1 MKRVLVLVEGQT
13 EERFVKDVLRPHLW
27 PLEIDM
33 IPKVVTTKKV
43 KRGPDFK
50 GGITDYQKVAND
62 LHRLLHDTGVVSVT
76 TFLDYYG
83 LPSDFPGIGSRPP
96 GSAHDRARHVETE
109 WRHRINDFRFH
120 PYLMIHEFEALLFAK
135 PEELCRVLNKSDM
148 LPELEKIR
156 NRFPTPED
164 INDNPKTAPS
174 KRIAGLFPEYQKTL
188 HGPLITQE
196 IGLKTIRRECRHFH
210 EWLTWLERL

>member
-33 IPKVVTTKKV
+33 IPKVAITKRV

-62 LHRLLHDTGVVSVT
+62 LRRLLNDTGAVSVT

-83 LPSDFPGIGSRPP
+83 LPSDFPGVDSRPP

-109 WRHRINDFRFH
+109 WRRRIDNPRFH
-120 PYLMIHEFEALLFAK
+120 PYLMVHEFEALLFAK
-135 PEELCRVLNKSDM
+135 PEELGRVLNKSDM
-148 LPELEKIR
+148 LSELEKIR
-156 NRFPTPED
+156 NEFPTPED
-164 INDNPKTAPS
+164 INDNPETAPS
-174 KRIAGLFPEYQKTL
+174 KRITGLFPGYQKTL
-188 HGPLITQE
+188 HGPLITKR
-196 IGLKTIRRECRHFH
+196 IGLEIIRHECRHFR